1 MAVYAQSILAPVEL
15 ARKDGERGFVLCYS
29 ITGFHPD
36 DKNDDSLQ
44 FEIDIKDVAQKEAL
58 AQIVEAKPFS
68 EVGPGELE
76 ILEEQLKGVEQI
88 LGRKLP
94 VGLQYFIGSTAG

>member
-1 MAVYAQSILAPVEL
+1 MDVYAQYMLAPVEL
-15 ARKDGERGFVLCYS
+15 ARKDSERGFVSYYS
-29 ITGFHPD
+29 IAGFHPD

-44 FEIDIKDVAQKEAL
+44 FEINIKDAAQKEAL

-68 EVGPGELE
+68 EIGPGELE
-76 ILEEQLKGVEQI
+76 IMEEQLKGVEEI

-94 VGLQYFIGSTAG
+94 VGLQYFIGSTAD